1 VRMLFALGS
10 WVLRIFN
17 ATSEFFGVWG
27 SLGRALLR
35 YRPKGRAV
43 ASQIQF
49 MANES
54 LFMVCFCVSFAAV
67 VTVLES
73 SFHMKLVIQNDSLVP
88 GFSSLLILRELAV
101 VVMALLLAS
110 RVGAGMAAEMATMK
124 VTEQIDALKLLGLQP
139 IPYLVVP
146 RFLAAVFAGVVLTVF
161 ANMVCLFG
169 AMVVS
174 VSHLGFTAEG
184 FWTATQTFVKF
195 SDLIF
200 AMIKGAVFGAII
212 PVVACYSGFRCE
224 GGADGVGTAT
234 THAVVLSSILIIFSD
249 FALTSL
255 FSQFY

>member
-1 VRMLFALGS
+1 MSMFFALGS
-10 WVLRIFN
+10 WLLRAFE
-17 ATSEFFGVWG
+17 ASTEFMNLWAR
-27 SLGRALLR
+27 LGGALLR
-35 YRPKGRAV
+35 HRPKGKAV
-43 ASQIQF
+43 AAQIQF
-49 MANES
+49 MAAES

-124 VTEQIDALKLLGLQP
+124 VTEQLDALRLLGLQP

-146 RFLAAVFAGVVLTVF
+146 RFVAAVISGVILTVF
-161 ANMVCLFG
+161 ANLVCLFG

-174 VSHLGFTAEG
+174 VTHLGFTPEG
-184 FWTATQTFVKF
+184 FWSATQSFVQF

-224 GGADGVGTAT
+224 GGADGVGSAT
-234 THAVVLSSILIIFSD
+234 TQAVVLSSILIIFSD